1 MNKQCQA
8 LARAS
13 TESVWRRPAGSVP
26 TLGGPACGRKR
37 DAWPGPRKKAAKN
50 PWAVKK
56 DKSSNLRLRRHHV
69 LHEDGDVAELVARDA
84 VVVAELDRDHIRIV
98 AAVPVDL

>member
-37 DAWPGPRKKAAKN
+37 DAWPGPKKKAILPKTRA
-50 PWAVKK
+50 K

-84 VVVAELDRDHIRIV
+84 VVVAELDRDHIGVV
-98 AAVPVDL
+98 AAVPVNL

>member
-37 DAWPGPRKKAAKN
+37 EACQVQKKVLPKTRAKYF
-50 PWAVKK
+50 KY
-56 DKSSNLRLRRHHV
+56 SNLRLRRHHV

-84 VVVAELDRDHIRIV
+84 VVVAELDRDHIGVV
-98 AAVPVDL
+98 AAVPVNL